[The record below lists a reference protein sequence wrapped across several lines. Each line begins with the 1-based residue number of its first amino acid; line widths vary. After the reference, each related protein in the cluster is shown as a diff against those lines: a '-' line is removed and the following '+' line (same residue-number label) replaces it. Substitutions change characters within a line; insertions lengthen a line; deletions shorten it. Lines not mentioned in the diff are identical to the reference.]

1 MTMIYRN
8 STAEGDTVLDP
19 YRPVSYRLYG
29 SDISS
34 KSATQSYIQTLNALW
49 FMRTVGA
56 REVEPVL

>member
-1 MTMIYRN
+1 MIYRN

-19 YRPVSYRLYG
+19 CCPVSYG

-49 FMRTVGA
+49 FTRMVGA